1 MHRHSTSATRHAQ
14 IHRLNVGK
22 TKQRLQSWRRWQ
34 LAAATLALAS
44 LFAHAPAQAQS
55 SQAPVKVF
63 AAGSLTGAFTALA
76 DRFTKESGI
85 PVSLSFGPAGL
96 LLARIEQGEP
106 ADVFASANMEHP
118 QKLAREGKATAP
130 VVFTR
135 NRLCAVA
142 RPDLPLTPSNFLATL
157 LDPKINF
164 GTSTPKADPG
174 GDYTWMMFDNAGKVQ
189 PGADRTLKAKARQLV
204 GGKDNPP
211 VPAGQD
217 AVKYFIAQKQVDAF
231 IGYCSARQTE
241 PDPALI
247 KIVLPPELSVAAD
260 YGLSVLDGSKGQ
272 NYRQVNINAYR
283 FALFLLTPAVQK
295 TLSAYGFTP
304 VTDTGA
310 SADPR
315 P

>member
-1 MHRHSTSATRHAQ
+1 MHRPSTFIAKLGRQYRSNGVKSLSA
-14 IHRLNVGK
+14 L
-22 TKQRLQSWRRWQ
+22 
-34 LAAATLALAS
+34 LAATFALAS
-44 LFAHAPAQAQS
+44 LGPSQAHAQS
-55 SQAPVKVF
+55 TQVNIKVF

-76 DRFTKESGI
+76 DQFTKASGI
-85 PVSLSFGPAGL
+85 PVTLSFGPAGL
-96 LLARIEQGEP
+96 LLARIEQGEA

-135 NRLCAVA
+135 NKLCAVA
-142 RPDLPLTPSNFLATL
+142 RPDLQLTPANFLTTL

-174 GDYTWMMFDNAGKVQ
+174 GDYTWMMFDKAGKLQ
-189 PGADRTLKAKARQLV
+189 AGADQVLKNKAKQLV

-231 IGYCSARQTE
+231 IGYCSSRQTE
-241 PDPALI
+241 PDPALT

-260 YGLSVLDGSKGQ
+260 YGLSVLEPGDRQGSKP
-272 NYRQVNINAYR
+272 VNGNAYR
-283 FALFLLTPAVQK
+283 FALFLLTPAAQK
-295 TLSAYGFTP
+295 TLSAYGFSA
-304 VTDTGA
+304 VTDTGTPA
-310 SADPR
+310 GPR